1 VPLTPIHIGDGTE
14 WRPDEYFVEEPA
26 APARRYDEFGEEI
39 EESRP
44 TEPRML
50 CRFDQQAAMR
60 AMTPVQ
66 RNQFATALDRGDL
79 SGAAELLRLAG
90 RAHVLDGMRLR
101 LSQASAN
108 DLSLAMENP
117 LRREGAVKPFIRSG
131 GAPFIPGS
139 SIKGAFRTALA
150 SAALPRGQREAS
162 EWDHASAIAAAFGL
176 DPHRTE
182 TDPLRFLFVSDARLP
197 DDATVIDKTEVI
209 KSGGRR
215 REPPIQEHYE
225 RTKALAIENEDL
237 EIRVS
242 LALDARAARP
252 EGGIRR
258 AEACFDLAR
267 LLKCLRSFHT
277 QLFKEELTRFFEGP
291 TKKLL
296 TDWLRAHTGPN
307 KEPPFSSQG
316 YAPGFVLL
324 RLGRFGHFESKSLE
338 GVRRGHFPQ
347 ARDRNQRIREPNAWG
362 VTRTITRDAKDN
374 PARREGAEGS
384 QVTRTIT
391 RDAKDNPIPFGWVI
405 GWVVQEETQP
415 C

>member
-1 VPLTPIHIGDGTE
+1 
-14 WRPDEYFVEEPA
+14 
-26 APARRYDEFGEEI
+26 
-39 EESRP
+39 
-44 TEPRML
+44 
-50 CRFDQQAAMR
+50 
-60 AMTPVQ
+60 VQ

-79 SGAAELLRLAG
+79 PGAAELLRQAG
-90 RAHVLDGMRLR
+90 RAHVLNRIR

-150 SAALPRGQREAS
+150 SAALPRGEREAS
-162 EWDHASAIAAAFGL
+162 KWDHASAMKAAFGL

-182 TDPLRFLFVSDARLP
+182 TDPLRFLSVSDAKLP

-209 KSGGRR
+209 KADGAPLSHSGKGGG
-215 REPPIQEHYE
+215 IQMHYE
-225 RTKALAIENEDL
+225 VVPGRA
-237 EIRVS
+237 S
-242 LALDARAARP
+242 LPSSRIAWQCVVTLDARAPWKRP
-252 EGGIRR
+252 DIFTTTSAFHWTIWQKERERFFASHKGTCD
-258 AEACFDLAR
+258 AMDR
-267 LLKCLRSFHT
+267 LLKTVKVGDSTMAER
-277 QLFKEELTRFFEGP
+277 GP
-291 TKKLL
+291 QS
-296 TDWLRAHTGPN
+296 APN
-307 KEPPFSSQG
+307 
-316 YAPGFVLL
+316 YVLL

-362 VTRTITRDAKDN
+362 VTRTITRDAN
-374 PARREGAEGS
+374 N
-384 QVTRTIT
+384 
-391 RDAKDNPIPFGWVI
+391 NPIPFGWVI

>member
-1 VPLTPIHIGDGTE
+1 MNAYAGPVRAITRVTLRLVPLTPIHIGDGTE
-14 WRPDEYFVEEPA
+14 WRPDEYF
-26 APARRYDEFGEEI
+26 I
-39 EESRP
+39 EKQE
-44 TEPRML
+44 L
-50 CRFDQQAAMR
+50 CRFDQQAAMQ
-60 AMTPVQ
+60 AMTAVQ
-66 RNQFATALDRGDL
+66 RNQFATALNGGDL
-79 SGAAELLRLAG
+79 SGAAEVLRQAG
-90 RAHVLDGMRLR
+90 RAHVLNRIR

-150 SAALPRGQREAS
+150 SAALPRGERRAS
-162 EWDHASAIAAAFGL
+162 EWDHASAMAAAFGL

-182 TDPLRFLFVSDARLP
+182 TDPLRFLSVSDAKLP
-197 DDATVIDKTEVI
+197 DDATMIDKAEVI
-209 KSGGRR
+209 KGADDRR
-215 REPPIQEHYE
+215 GQRIQMHYE

-242 LALDARAARP
+242 LALDSRAARP

-277 QLFKEELTRFFEGP
+277 QLFKDEMTRFFEGP

-296 TDWLRAHTGPN
+296 TDRLRAHTGPN

-347 ARDRNQRIREPNAWG
+347 AKKEGREYRPPNEWG
-362 VTRTITRDAKDN
+362 LTRTITRDAN
-374 PARREGAEGS
+374 N
-384 QVTRTIT
+384 
-391 RDAKDNPIPFGWVI
+391 NPIPFGWVI
-405 GWVVQEETQP
+405 GWVVQEESRP

>member
-1 VPLTPIHIGDGTE
+1 VTLRLVPLTQIHIGDGTE
-14 WRPDEYFVEEPA
+14 WRPDEYF
-26 APARRYDEFGEEI
+26 I
-39 EESRP
+39 EKQK
-44 TEPRML
+44 L

-60 AMTPVQ
+60 SMRAVQ
-66 RNQFATALDRGDL
+66 RIQFATALDRGDL
-79 SGAAELLRLAG
+79 SGAAKLLRQAG

-101 LSQASAN
+101 LSQAAAD

-139 SIKGAFRTALA
+139 SIKGASRTALA
-150 SAALPRGQREAS
+150 SAALPRGEREAS
-162 EWDHASAIAAAFGL
+162 KWDHASAMAAALGL

-182 TDPLRFLFVSDARLP
+182 TDPLRFLSVSDARLP

-215 REPPIQEHYE
+215 REPPIQMHYE
-225 RTKALAIENEDL
+225 RTKALAIENEGP
-237 EIRVS
+237 EICVS
-242 LALDARAARP
+242 VALDARAARP

-258 AEACFDLAR
+258 AEACFDLDQ
-267 LLKCLRSFHT
+267 LLNCLREFHT
-277 QLFKEELTRFFEGP
+277 RLFDDEMKRFSEGP
-291 TKKLL
+291 TEKLL
-296 TDWLRAHTGPN
+296 MDRLRAHTGPN
-307 KEPPFSSQG
+307 KEPPFLPQG

-347 ARDRNQRIREPNAWG
+347 GKKEGREYRPPNEWG
-362 VTRTITRDAKDN
+362 LTRTITREAKN
-374 PARREGAEGS
+374 TP
-384 QVTRTIT
+384 
-391 RDAKDNPIPFGWVI
+391 PIPFGWVI

>member
-1 VPLTPIHIGDGTE
+1 MNAYAGPVRAITRVTLRLVPLTPIHIGDGTE
-14 WRPDEYFVEEPA
+14 WRPDEYFVEKPV
-26 APARRYDEFGEEI
+26 APARRYDELGEEI
-39 EESRP
+39 KESRP
-44 TEPRML
+44 TELRML
-50 CRFDQQAAMR
+50 CRFDQQAAMQ

-79 SGAAELLRLAG
+79 PGAAELLRQAG
-90 RAHVLDGMRLR
+90 RAHVLNRIR
-101 LSQASAN
+101 LSQASEGE
-108 DLSLAMENP
+108 LRQAMTDP
-117 LRREGAVKPFIRSG
+117 LRGGAVKPFIRSG

-182 TDPLRFLFVSDARLP
+182 TDPLRFLSVSDAKLP

-258 AEACFDLAR
+258 AEARFDLAR
-267 LLKCLRSFHT
+267 LLRCLRSFHT
-277 QLFKEELTRFFEGP
+277 QLFKDEMTRFFEGP

-296 TDWLRAHTGPN
+296 MDRLRAHTSPN

-362 VTRTITRDAKDN
+362 L
-374 PARREGAEGS
+374 
-384 QVTRTIT
+384 TRTIT